1 MSSSEPGDSQTA
13 TNDVSGGKVANISW
27 QDVRKEV
34 LRKIEA
40 EEWRRGELIPGEMEL
55 AEKFGCARVTVNR
68 ALRQLSD
75 EGFVSRKRRAGTRIA
90 MNRVQKATFDIPVIR
105 EEVEAAGKLYHH
117 EVIRKQMVPPPRGFA
132 GEIWAGEKRKLLHLR
147 SVHFADKTP
156 YAFEVRWVNTS
167 TVPKIVEVDFTH
179 ISANEWL
186 VQNVP
191 VTSSNFAFSAIT
203 LKNSDAKLLDAKP
216 GDAALCVER
225 ATWNLAGPI
234 TSVRQIFKPGHTL
247 KTEMA

>member
-1 MSSSEPGDSQTA
+1 M
-13 TNDVSGGKVANISW
+13 VANISW

-55 AEKFGCARVTVNR
+55 AETFGCARVTVNR

-75 EGFVSRKRRAGTRIA
+75 EGFVNRKRKAGTRVA

-117 EVIRKQMVPPPRGFA
+117 EIIRKQMVAPPSGFA
-132 GEIWAGEKRKLLHLR
+132 GEIWESEKRKLLHLR
-147 SVHFADKTP
+147 SVHFADRKP
-156 YAFEVRWVNTS
+156 YAFEVRWVNTA
-167 TVPKIVEVDFTH
+167 TVPKIADVDFSR

-186 VQNVP
+186 VQNIP
-191 VTSSNFAFSAIT
+191 VTNSNFAFSAIT
-203 LKNSDAKLLDAKP
+203 LKKSEAKLLKAEP

-247 KTEMA
+247 KTKI